1 MKGPLQTILVP
12 VINELPHTA
21 LAYAEML
28 SAAYAKPISL
38 LCLDATLVEELKPL
52 NYPII
57 HSGLGLTVGINKAI
71 DEQDAV
77 MVVFENTG
85 KWRLLQ
91 QQLRAC
97 RKLRIPYVFIPKGM
111 EVQLPNKVALPMSFL
126 IEDREKATWGRS
138 LHRYFKSQFTILKP
152 KDKGTRAGKNVVHV
166 ERLFDTLDICYTTL
180 VGKKSSFKNDKEVF
194 SLLSD
199 WANLVI
205 VTASREYGLDDQFLG
220 PKELHILRKST
231 LPIMMLN
238 PRDDLYILCGD

>member
-1 MKGPLQTILVP
+1 MKGLLQTILVP
-12 VINELPHTA
+12 VVKEFPHSA
-21 LAYAEML
+21 LAYAKML
-28 SAAYAKPISL
+28 SVAYAKPISF
-38 LCLDATLVEELKPL
+38 LCLDATLLEQLDSL

-57 HSGLGLTVGINKAI
+57 NSGLGLTASISKAVE
-71 DEQDAV
+71 EQDPV
-77 MVVFENTG
+77 MIIFENTG
-85 KWRLLQ
+85 KRRLLQ
-91 QQLRAC
+91 QQLSAC
-97 RKLRIPYVFIPKGM
+97 RNLRIPYVFIPKGI

-152 KDKGTRAGKNVVHV
+152 NDKGTRAGKNVVHV
-166 ERLFDTLDICYTTL
+166 ESLFDKLDIRYTTL
-180 VGKKSSFKNDKEVF
+180 LGKKSSFKNDKEVF